1 MENAIMFRAVTCA
14 SLLVM
19 FVATAVQAQI
29 TSSPV
34 VTSWPAE
41 VRVVNFPPAVTPV
54 AACNSCAPGPVM
66 VASPVIAAPV
76 TTYYAPTVSYA
87 VPVVTY
93 AQPTTAWR
101 WPFTARYR
109 PAVTYVVPP
118 VYAPTVAYYNPI
130 TTYRMPTPPAV
141 SFTSVPVAPTTT
153 YYAPTLASPV
163 VTGPAIMPAPAPI
176 SSGCGCSGR

>member
-1 MENAIMFRAVTCA
+1 MFRAVTCA
-14 SLLVM
+14 SLLGL
-19 FVATAVQAQI
+19 FWATAAQAQI

-41 VRVVNFPPAVTPV
+41 VRVVSYPPAVTPV
-54 AACNSCAPGPVM
+54 AACNSCAPAPVT

-109 PAVTYVVPP
+109 PAVTYVVPQP
-118 VYAPTVAYYNPI
+118 VYAPTVSYYNPI
-130 TTYRMPTPPAV
+130 TTYRMPTPPDM
-141 SFTSVPVAPTTT
+141 SITSVPVVAAPTTT
-153 YYAPTLASPV
+153 YYAPTLASPA
-163 VTGPAIMPAPAPI
+163 VTGPAIVPAPAPV